1 MATKKITVLD
11 EGAPLLGAGLPP
23 IRTKVGAPSP
33 GGARASRRAHGAAT
47 NGTTRSTMGAFAAA
61 VLLVTGAGG
70 AAYRYRTHQL
80 QAGEISVVAQRTLAK
95 LQEKPQWCN
104 SCAVVIPT
112 DTYSG
117 KGWGQQ
123 IDAADCVVRFNDRT
137 PSTVSP
143 EDLGM
148 KDSIRFISG
157 DGPGNPAWSSPCAV
171 ADGCEREFVTY
182 DVSSDPNAMKAIA
195 DAPEIELTSVLAGL
209 LNTGD
214 PHVALRNYATTNA
227 YPSVPTW
234 ASAGFVAVN
243 ALKHPRMCGSLAI
256 YGVGASRSLHRADA
270 EDTTGTHDYPL
281 EHHLMREAVEAKA
294 PGWETV
300 RVVDMDAT
308 ANDVWSA
315 EDDANLLAFSRVTTM
330 YTPPT
335 HLVPTSAEPKGLD
348 KLKVDPVVA
357 GDDGVRSGDVKS
369 VGPDPNPGSGAAG
382 VQRKSGD
389 APVAGLAM
397 MKNARKNARAAASA
411 DTRGASSSPSS
422 SPSSSSSSS
431 ETTTFAQPW
440 TNNVE
445 ADDGTAGAF
454 AKPWSAGSEPDWSK
468 YNAMNHAAAVE
479 HERDWGDVL
488 GAWDEANEAHRAAYV
503 PKKVYRHRGAP
514 TTMAQ
519 AGRGIALPGE

>member
-33 GGARASRRAHGAAT
+33 GHVSRRAQGAAT

-80 QAGEISVVAQRTLAK
+80 QAGEMSVVAQRTLAK

-112 DTYSG
+112 DTYSS

-137 PSTVSP
+137 PNTQSP

-148 KDSIRFISG
+148 KDSIRIISG
-157 DGPGNPAWSSPCAV
+157 DGPGNPAWTSPCAV
-171 ADGCEREFVTY
+171 TDGCEREFVTY
-182 DVSSDPNAMKAIA
+182 DVSSDPDAMKAIA
-195 DAPEIELTSVLAGL
+195 DAPEIELASVLAGL

-256 YGVGASRSLHRADA
+256 YGVGASRSMHRADA
-270 EDTTGTHDYPL
+270 EDATGTHDYPL

-308 ANDVWSA
+308 ANEVWSA
-315 EDDANLLAFSRVTTM
+315 ADDANLLAFSRVTTM

-335 HLVPTSAEPKGLD
+335 HLVPTSAEPKGLA
-348 KLKVDPVVA
+348 KLRVDPVAA
-357 GDDGVRSGDVKS
+357 GDDGVRSGDRS
-369 VGPDPNPGSGAAG
+369 DGGPDPNPGSGAAG
-382 VQRKSGD
+382 VQNE
-389 APVAGLAM
+389 PVAGLA

-411 DTRGASSSPSS
+411 DTRGASSPSS
-422 SPSSSSSSS
+422 TSSSSS
-431 ETTTFAQPW
+431 EESSSSTTAFAQPW
-440 TNNVE
+440 TANKVQS
-445 ADDGTAGAF
+445 DDAEPAF
-454 AKPWSAGSEPDWSK
+454 AKPWSAGSETDWSK
-468 YNAMNHAAAVE
+468 YNAVNHAAAVE

>member
-33 GGARASRRAHGAAT
+33 GGAHASRRAHGAAT

-80 QAGEISVVAQRTLAK
+80 RAGEMSVVAQRTLAR

-123 IDAADCVVRFNDRT
+123 IDAADCVVRFNDRA
-137 PSTVSP
+137 PSAQSP

-148 KDSIRFISG
+148 KDTIRIVSG
-157 DGPGNPAWSSPCAV
+157 DGPGNPAWTSPCAV

-182 DVSSDPNAMKAIA
+182 DVSADPNALQTLA
-195 DAPEIELTSVLAGL
+195 DAPEIELMSVLAGL

-243 ALKHPRMCGSLAI
+243 ALKHPRMCGSLAV
-256 YGVGASRSLHRADA
+256 YGVNAARSMHRADA

-281 EHHLMREAVEAKA
+281 EHHLVREAVEAKA

-308 ANDVWSA
+308 ATEVWSA
-315 EDDANLLAFSRVTTM
+315 PDDEDLLAHSRVSTM
-330 YTPPT
+330 YAPPT

-348 KLKVDPVVA
+348 KLRVDPVAA
-357 GDDGVRSGDVKS
+357 GDDGVLYGDLP

-382 VQRKSGD
+382 VQRGGKSGD

-397 MKNARKNARAAASA
+397 KNARKKARASASVDA
-411 DTRGASSSPSS
+411 RGST
-422 SPSSSSSSS
+422 SSSSSSS
-431 ETTTFAQPW
+431 STAFAQPW
-440 TNNVE
+440 TNVE
-445 ADDGTAGAF
+445 SDDAAAF
-454 AKPWSAGSEPDWSK
+454 AKPWSAGSEPDWST
-468 YNAMNHAAAVE
+468 YDAVNHASAVE

-514 TTMAQ
+514 TTAAQ
-519 AGRGIALPGE
+519 AGRGLALPGE

>member
-33 GGARASRRAHGAAT
+33 GGAHASRRAHGAAT

-80 QAGEISVVAQRTLAK
+80 QAGEMSVVAQRTLAK

-137 PSTVSP
+137 PNTLSP

-148 KDSIRFISG
+148 KDSIRIISG
-157 DGPGNPAWSSPCAV
+157 EGPGNPAWTSPCAV

-182 DVSSDPNAMKAIA
+182 DVSSDANALRTLA
-195 DAPEIELTSVLAGL
+195 DAPEIELMSVLAGL

-234 ASAGFVAVN
+234 ASAGFVAIE

-256 YGVGASRSLHRADA
+256 YGVNALKSMHRADA
-270 EDTTGTHDYPL
+270 EDATGTHDYPL

-294 PGWETV
+294 PGWENV
-300 RVVDMDAT
+300 RVVDMDAS
-308 ANDVWSA
+308 ANEVWSA
-315 EDDANLLAFSRVTTM
+315 PDDENLLAYSRVTTM

-348 KLKVDPVVA
+348 KLRVDPVAA
-357 GDDGVRSGDVKS
+357 GDDGIRSGNL
-369 VGPDPNPGSGAAG
+369 PDPNPGSGVGG
-382 VQRKSGD
+382 VQRSSADAD

-397 MKNARKNARAAASA
+397 KNARTRASTASV
-411 DTRGASSSPSS
+411 DTRG
-422 SPSSSSSSS
+422 SSSSSSS
-431 ETTTFAQPW
+431 SSSSTASTFAKPW
-440 TNNVE
+440 TNVE
-445 ADDGTAGAF
+445 SDDDAAAAF
-454 AKPWSAGSEPDWSK
+454 AKPWSAGSEPDWST
-468 YNAMNHAAAVE
+468 YDAVNHASAVE

-519 AGRGIALPGE
+519 AGRGLALPGE